1 MNRGEI
7 YWVKCAAACGSEMR
21 KDRPALIVSNELCN
35 KHSPVVEIVYLTTKE
50 KKPLPTHVET
60 YRGGRKQTVLCEQI
74 QSVSKERI
82 GERLWRLDQEEMKE
96 VDRAL
101 AVSLGLVPAHPP
113 REKREERKNMEK
125 PIFALIAAILAV
137 LIAFSLMITAQ
148 AQELT
153 IEGTFERAAYAY
165 RLDLDLLVS
174 IATLESGYG
183 QSAVAKNRNNW
194 FGWTRSNGSYMD
206 FETPQA
212 GIWHVARAIS
222 RRPHGSI
229 EEIAAWY
236 NAPFA
241 DIWAERVRRI
251 YASRNK

>member
-7 YWVKCAAACGSEMR
+7 YWVKCAAACGSETR

-101 AVSLGLVPAHPP
+101 AVSLGLVPVHPP
-113 REKREERKNMEK
+113 CEKREERKNMEK
-125 PIFALIAAILAV
+125 PIFALIAVLLAL

-153 IEGTFERAAYAY
+153 IEETFERAAYAY
-165 RLDLDLLVS
+165 RLDPDLLVS

-194 FGWTRSNGSYMD
+194 FGWFRNDGTYMV
-206 FETPQA
+206 FENPQA

-241 DIWAERVRRI
+241 EIWAKRVRAI
-251 YASRNK
+251 YANRKK

>member
-1 MNRGEI
+1 
-7 YWVKCAAACGSEMR
+7 
-21 KDRPALIVSNELCN
+21 
-35 KHSPVVEIVYLTTKE
+35 
-50 KKPLPTHVET
+50 
-60 YRGGRKQTVLCEQI
+60 
-74 QSVSKERI
+74 
-82 GERLWRLDQEEMKE
+82 
-96 VDRAL
+96 
-101 AVSLGLVPAHPP
+101 
-113 REKREERKNMEK
+113 MEK
-125 PIFALIAAILAV
+125 PIFTLIAALLAV

-148 AQELT
+148 AQELN
-153 IEGTFERAAYAY
+153 IEETFERAAYAY
-165 RLDLDLLVS
+165 RLDPDLLVS

-222 RRPHGSI
+222 SRPHGSI
-229 EEIAAWY
+229 EEIAEWY